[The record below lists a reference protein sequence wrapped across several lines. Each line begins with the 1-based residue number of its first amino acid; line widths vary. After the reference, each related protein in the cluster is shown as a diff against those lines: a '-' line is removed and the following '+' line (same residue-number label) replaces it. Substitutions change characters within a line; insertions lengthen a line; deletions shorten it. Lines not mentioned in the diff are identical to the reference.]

1 MKQTNKQTFLFNLFY
16 GDSEKMKLKKPTK
29 YLFHVRID
37 FEMGLIQYAITLRNI
52 KKSGVIYFQ
61 LYIMFQ
67 SNKGPCGRDSMVVGY
82 TTTCA
87 ISAYHH

>member
-1 MKQTNKQTFLFNLFY
+1 MCFY
-16 GDSEKMKLKKPTK
+16 LMIKHVNTYDFE
-29 YLFHVRID
+29 YVRID